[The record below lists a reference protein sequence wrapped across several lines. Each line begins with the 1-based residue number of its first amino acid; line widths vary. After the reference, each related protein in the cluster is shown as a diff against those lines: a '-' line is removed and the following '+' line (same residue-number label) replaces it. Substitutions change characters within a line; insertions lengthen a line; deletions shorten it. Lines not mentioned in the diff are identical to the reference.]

1 MVVRC
6 FGLISLI
13 AQDAAAIV
21 CIWLQRVDLGRL
33 GQKIQSFASQ
43 RYVVRTTKITLLL
56 MNSHDVSW
64 FCEVRMQVTVNKPM
78 DA

>member
-1 MVVRC
+1 
-6 FGLISLI
+6 
-13 AQDAAAIV
+13 V

-43 RYVVRTTKITLLL
+43 RYVVSTAKITPLL

-64 FCEVRMQVTVNKPM
+64 FCEVRMQVIAYKPM
-78 DA
+78 NA